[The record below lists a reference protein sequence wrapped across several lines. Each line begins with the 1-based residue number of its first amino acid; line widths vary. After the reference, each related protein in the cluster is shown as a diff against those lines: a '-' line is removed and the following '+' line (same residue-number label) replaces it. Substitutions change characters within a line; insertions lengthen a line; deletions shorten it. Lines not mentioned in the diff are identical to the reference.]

1 MAAERWEN
9 ILTRVAE
16 LGRASVRAGV
26 VGPAARETHQ
36 GTDLTNAEIGLIQ
49 ELGAPSIGLPERSF
63 VRKTLQD
70 PAFRKEY
77 VTLLSRITQAVILGK
92 MDRNRALGLLG
103 AFAASRIKATIV
115 EDKVRPVDS
124 PATVAAKGS
133 STVLVDSGQLAA
145 AVGWEIEK

>member
-1 MAAERWEN
+1 MAVERWEN
-9 ILTRVAE
+9 ILANVAT

-36 GTDLTNAEIGLIQ
+36 GTDLTNAEIGLLH

-63 VRKTLQD
+63 VRKTLAD
-70 PAFRKEY
+70 PAFRAEY
-77 VTLLSRITQAVILGK
+77 AQLLARITKAVVLGK

-103 AFAASRIKATIV
+103 AFAAAKIKQTIV
-115 EDKVRPVDS
+115 DDKVRPEDS

-133 STVLVDSGQLAA
+133 AVVLVESGQLAA